1 MRHYVYDFD
10 STLYATQ
17 AVWEA
22 WSEMLVGAGFDAASV
37 FLAYQEVLPRGY
49 SPRKHADALGMTNE
63 TADDLIGRFRAILT
77 DRSPSLLFDDVAPF
91 VESRKDAH
99 RQSILTQG
107 DEEHQWEKMRAS
119 GIDLLV
125 PRVVIT
131 VPNGSKAER
140 LAEMLA
146 EDPTPITFVDD
157 NPHHL
162 TAVHASGLPVTIVRM
177 MRPGETLAIVPHE
190 LDGVAWKVIAS
201 LRELD

>member
-17 AVWEA
+17 TVWEV
-22 WSEMLVGAGFDAASV
+22 WSEMLIGAGFDAASV
-37 FLAYQEVLPRGY
+37 FAAYQEVLPRGY
-49 SPRKHADALGMTNE
+49 SPIKHADALGVSD
-63 TADDLIGRFRAILT
+63 ALRYDLIVRFRAILT

-91 VESRKDAH
+91 VESRRDVH
-99 RQSILTQG
+99 RQTILTQG

-131 VPNGSKAER
+131 VPDGSKTER

-162 TAVHASGLPVTIVRM
+162 TRVHASGLPITIVRM
-177 MRPGETLAIVPHE
+177 MRPGETLAIAPHE
-190 LDGVAWKVIAS
+190 LDGVAWKVVSS

>member
-17 AVWEA
+17 AVWEM
-22 WSEMLVGAGFDAASV
+22 WSEMLVGAGLDAASV
-37 FLAYQEVLPRGY
+37 FASYQEVLPRGY
-49 SPRKHADALGMTNE
+49 SPRKHIDALGL
-63 TADDLIGRFRAILT
+63 DDALRDCLIVRFGAMLT

-91 VESRKDAH
+91 VESRRDAH
-99 RQSILTQG
+99 RQTILTQG
-107 DEEHQWEKMRAS
+107 DRDHQWEKMRAS

-125 PRVVIT
+125 PRVVVT
-131 VPNGSKAER
+131 EPSGSKAER
-140 LAEMLA
+140 LAAMLA

-162 TAVHASGLPVTIVRM
+162 VAVHQSGLPVTIVRM
-177 MRPGETLAIVPHE
+177 MRPGETLAIAPHE
-190 LDGVAWKVIAS
+190 LDGVAWKVVAS